1 MSEEQKVLTK
11 EIAEELIKDDN
22 AVNLECFTSI
32 EDDAAQV
39 LSKFQGRQLYLEGL
53 ENLTVAS
60 AKALADF
67 PGHLRF
73 WALEHLP
80 DAVAAELAKQKVEPI
95 DADLCDES
103 ELESELAGLPFLDL
117 SGLKSLSD
125 SAATELA
132 KHQGSRLD
140 LSGLENLSENVAL
153 ILSAYRGSLS
163 FSYVEHISDGA
174 AAALAKHRGPDIC
187 LVGLKELSDEA
198 AKSLASYP
206 GELNLSSGAAAA
218 VAKFKQS

>member
-22 AVNLECFTSI
+22 AINLEHFTSI
-32 EDDAAQV
+32 EDEAAQI
-39 LSKFQGRQLYLEGL
+39 LARFQGRQLYLEGL
-53 ENLTVAS
+53 ETLTVAS
-60 AKALADF
+60 AKALSEF

-73 WALEHLP
+73 WSLEDLP
-80 DAVAAELAKQKVEPI
+80 DAVAAELAKQKVAPI
-95 DADLCDES
+95 DADLCDAS
-103 ELESELAGLPFLDL
+103 ELESELAGLPTLDL
-117 SGLKSLSD
+117 SALKSLSD
-125 SAATELA
+125 FAATELA
-132 KHQGSRLD
+132 RHKGGRLD

-163 FSYVEHISDGA
+163 FSYMEHLSDGA

-187 LVGLKELSDEA
+187 VVGLKELSDEA
-198 AKSLASYP
+198 AKSLAAYP
-206 GELNLSSGAAAA
+206 GELNLSSDAAAA